1 LNEDKSPFQRI
12 FVNQVKRCA
21 EMSRKLKFF
30 SDQINRAGVRSSVR
44 PALQPEI
51 DLEELEAKLGEHE
64 HELREMNSNSGT
76 LQQRYNELFEF
87 KLVLSKAGRILAAS
101 QNHAT
106 PSDLELDEH
115 IYDKEVDE
123 GNSYLLEQGIQGA
136 SESGVRF
143 VSGIVLKS
151 KALAFET
158 MLFRSTRGNMFFN
171 QAPAGEPV
179 TDPISGEEVEK
190 TVFVVYFSGEQ
201 TKAIILRICASF
213 GASCY
218 PVPEEMVKQRQIFR
232 EVSSRLSDLEVTLDA
247 GIQHRNKALESVG
260 SQLWRWIIMVKK
272 EKAVYDTL
280 NMLNFDVTKKCL
292 VGEGWC
298 PIFAKS
304 QIEDVLQRA
313 TLHSNSQVGIIFHE
327 MDTIDS
333 PPTYFRTDKFTNAYQ
348 EIVDAY
354 GYVPW
359 CKH

>member
-1 LNEDKSPFQRI
+1 
-12 FVNQVKRCA
+12 
-21 EMSRKLKFF
+21 
-30 SDQINRAGVRSSVR
+30 
-44 PALQPEI
+44 
-51 DLEELEAKLGEHE
+51 
-64 HELREMNSNSGT
+64 
-76 LQQRYNELFEF
+76 
-87 KLVLSKAGRILAAS
+87 
-101 QNHAT
+101 
-106 PSDLELDEH
+106 
-115 IYDKEVDE
+115 
-123 GNSYLLEQGIQGA
+123 
-136 SESGVRF
+136 
-143 VSGIVLKS
+143 
-151 KALAFET
+151 
-158 MLFRSTRGNMFFN
+158 
-171 QAPAGEPV
+171 
-179 TDPISGEEVEK
+179 
-190 TVFVVYFSGEQ
+190 
-201 TKAIILRICASF
+201 
-213 GASCY
+213 
-218 PVPEEMVKQRQIFR
+218 MVKQRQIFR

-359 CKH
+359 CKY